1 MARGLRENSTS
12 SLDLHH
18 TVVVCDAWKRN
29 RGGGLLCEGSFF
41 TSLLQRESSI
51 FTAHRIIDR
60 MNRGGRKSAMDR
72 WEDQQRLK
80 RMSKKITEA
89 QSILKKEKKIGVVPL
104 GQRRNPTPS
113 GDPDSGR
120 WEHAGLGSAPYH
132 PSDVY
137 PVALSKKQ
145 QPKKQRPE
153 WNDGHKVYNE
163 ADKPRKRE
171 REKER
176 GQRPRPAP
184 VQVQVKK
191 TPSGV
196 RGALV
201 KNIMHVEKIV
211 AKALKSPKKG
221 MRRMA
226 SDLQEIQAL
235 RKSLCR
241 GNDASDA
248 AKCEWQGHPAAD
260 GATEGVLTSNTS
272 STAGMDM
279 KELRQSICQL
289 SRILD
294 NKLDLMMNHEVMDE
308 TECEVN
314 LASPNRNQVSKPNV

>member
-1 MARGLRENSTS
+1 LQENSTS
-12 SLDLHH
+12 SLDLQH

-29 RGGGLLCEGSFF
+29 RGGDLLCKGSFF

-120 WEHAGLGSAPYH
+120 WEHAGLGNAPYH

-201 KNIMHVEKIV
+201 HNIMHVEKIV

-235 RKSLCR
+235 RMSLCR
-241 GNDASDA
+241 GNDAA
-248 AKCEWQGHPAAD
+248 TCEGQGHPAAD
-260 GATEGVLTSNTS
+260 GATEGGLTSHTS
-272 STAGMDM
+272 SKASMDM
-279 KELRQSICQL
+279 KELRQSISQL

-314 LASPNRNQVSKPNV
+314 LASPQRDQVNQPYM